1 MPCAPVLTRS
11 QMRQHPQI
19 EANGIVEVNTHHV
32 AGELRQARHAAR
44 FDGTPAEHRRGAP
57 LLAEHTE
64 EVLAEA
70 GYSADQIAAMLIS
83 GAATQGAKD

>member
-1 MPCAPVLTRS
+1 MVRVDLD
-11 QMRQHPQI
+11 

-44 FDGTPAEHRRGAP
+44 FDGTPTEHRRGAP

-70 GYSADQIAAMLIS
+70 GYSVDEIAAMLAS
-83 GAATQGAKD
+83 GAATQGAKG